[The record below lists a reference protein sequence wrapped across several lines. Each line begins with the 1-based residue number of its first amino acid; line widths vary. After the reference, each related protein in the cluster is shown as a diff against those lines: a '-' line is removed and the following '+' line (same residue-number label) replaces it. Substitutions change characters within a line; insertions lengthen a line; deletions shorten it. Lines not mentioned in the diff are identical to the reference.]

1 MRVLSWLALPLS
13 LACAHRPA
21 EAVAPS
27 TPSAPHLPSPVG
39 ALYVRHLARPVDPLV
54 AKVVGSDPWE
64 EVLSG
69 AAAGVALEVVA
80 RREVDLSAARW
91 AAVRAGYPYP
101 LLDMQ
106 VVHVPHEALPTLVLP
121 DSGDLGLVRARGPD
135 DDVWVLL
142 RGASGPALPPVPREA
157 QVGDM
162 IPLSGAQWRASDP
175 SGAVRVVEKGLL
187 LDRAGE
193 WLLEAEVAGR
203 VVATLPVY
211 VGERT
216 PETPPFTGPLAGD
229 DPEQAMFNALADL
242 WDWYGRDAPVRDS
255 GIDSVARVRLRALS
269 AGGETEPAAT
279 LLRRSG
285 FVDGANGG
293 ECRADSLRACLE
305 QMWWSADQRAIFA
318 PDFSSVGVA
327 AQGEGQGVRVVVM
340 VAR

>member
-1 MRVLSWLALPLS
+1 MRALSWLVLPLS
-13 LACAHRPA
+13 LSCAHRPA
-21 EAVAPS
+21 EPVVSAA
-27 TPSAPHLPSPVG
+27 PSAPHLPSPVG

-54 AKVVGSDPWE
+54 AQVLGSDPWE

-69 AAAGVALEVVA
+69 AAAGVALEVAA
-80 RREVDLSAARW
+80 RRDVDLSTARW

-101 LLDMQ
+101 VLDMQ
-106 VVHVPHEALPTLVLP
+106 VVHVDHEAIPKLTLPV
-121 DSGDLGLVRARGPD
+121 SGDLGLVRARGPD
-135 DDVWVLL
+135 DDIWVVL
-142 RGASGPALPPVPREA
+142 RGASGPALPPIPREA
-157 QVGDM
+157 QVGDLV
-162 IPLSGAQWRASDP
+162 PLSGAQWRASDP
-175 SGAVRVVEKGLL
+175 SGNVRVVEKGLL

-193 WLLEAEVAGR
+193 WLLEAVADGH

-216 PETPPFTGPLAGD
+216 PETPPFQGQLAGD
-229 DPEQAMFNALADL
+229 DPEEAMFNALASL

-255 GIDSVARVRLRALS
+255 GIDSVARARLRALT
-269 AGGETEPAAT
+269 AGGETEPAAM

-285 FVDGANGG
+285 FVDGANGS